1 MKRIWVSLLI
11 IVLICIVA
19 IISVLFLKS
28 RSEEVKV
35 ESFSMTNYQWEIQTF
50 STDQNVGEVNDKN
63 TAIEKSKSL
72 WIEKYS
78 ADIPNRKIK
87 VAYDEKEESWHVYS
101 VSPPNTLGGVL
112 HTIIQKN
119 GDVLAVWSED

>member
-1 MKRIWVSLLI
+1 MMKRIWVSLLI

-28 RSEEVKV
+28 RSEDVKV

-78 ADIPNRKIK
+78 ADIPN
-87 VAYDEKEESWHVYS
+87 VYF
-101 VSPPNTLGGVL
+101 
-112 HTIIQKN
+112 
-119 GDVLAVWSED
+119 AVER